1 MIPVTKEPVSLLRGT
16 FHVGAEFQNL
26 VSLDVAD
33 HRVMEPT
40 HTDDV
45 DQMIIAS
52 PVLAMKPRIACAGR
66 VVPTSKM
73 DRAFECINQTGTG
86 DSPPGLPTRRCS
98 MEPEREATASP
109 TSSMMFLDL
118 DVSKQLSLILEDT
131 EAARPP
137 KRVRFTLDREG
148 EVCGEV
154 TIKSFTQHVLTEEDI
169 ADGWYSRTEL
179 RQMKADVPLEC
190 REYIQNIP
198 EYYDAAVSV
207 IGVAAR
213 TDFESVLH
221 QNWESLQVLVDGE
234 VRGLERPIL
243 FRLNLPR
250 SPCKRVVAAVICT
263 QATIR
268 TLATEEDSDDD
279 IAAVIAKQY
288 MLNSKYAIRWAIIL
302 AAGDEKEAREYA
314 AQ

>member
-1 MIPVTKEPVSLLRGT
+1 MIPATKEPVSLLRGT

-33 HRVMEPT
+33 DHVIEPI
-40 HTDDV
+40 HPDF

-52 PVLAMKPRIACAGR
+52 PVPVPKARVACASR
-66 VVPTSKM
+66 AVPTSKM
-73 DRAFECINQTGTG
+73 DRTFEFIKQTGAG

-98 MEPEREATASP
+98 LEPEREGTASP

-118 DVSKQLSLILEDT
+118 DISKQLSLILDDT
-131 EAARPP
+131 ESARPP

-154 TIKSFTQHVLTEEDI
+154 TIQSFAPHALTEQDI

-207 IGVAAR
+207 IGMAAR

-221 QNWESLQVLVDGE
+221 QHWESLQVLVDAE

-250 SPCKRVVAAVICT
+250 SPCKRIVAAVICT

-288 MLNSKYAIRWAIIL
+288 MLNSKYAIRWALIL
-302 AAGDEKEAREYA
+302 AAGDEKEAREYV